1 MRGKKEILIVIFV
14 FISIVIS
21 MQTYAFGFS
30 PSYLENNTLYINQGK
45 RADYSIVIQNSEDQD
60 VIVMVELLGDYA
72 KIKGILENT
81 TNVSVRAKSMDTQ
94 ITFEINPPPNA
105 RIGQNYQIWYRLTP
119 MIKKDGGTMPF
130 TMRLN
135 KQFNVFIV
143 KDGGKGTEPTTA
155 SPVHFEIRKFMNK
168 ITAGIKETTSKYNVA
183 ITYAMYAIIA
193 LAAILIFAVLWRK
206 SRFMAQR
213 IGSALQAFGENQG
226 KGYYDYHRTENRN
239 KDKLRMPPV
248 NARKALKLR
257 NKKKIKNL
265 KEMYDAIYVMDEKTF
280 NHHVNKYRN
289 DFSLWIEEELNDERL
304 ARALSRSLT
313 KDWFIR
319 VLSGEV
325 AHIETKKRK
334 KR

>member
-1 MRGKKEILIVIFV
+1 
-14 FISIVIS
+14 
-21 MQTYAFGFS
+21 
-30 PSYLENNTLYINQGK
+30 
-45 RADYSIVIQNSEDQD
+45 
-60 VIVMVELLGDYA
+60 
-72 KIKGILENT
+72 
-81 TNVSVRAKSMDTQ
+81 
-94 ITFEINPPPNA
+94 
-105 RIGQNYQIWYRLTP
+105 
-119 MIKKDGGTMPF
+119 
-130 TMRLN
+130 
-135 KQFNVFIV
+135 
-143 KDGGKGTEPTTA
+143 
-155 SPVHFEIRKFMNK
+155 
-168 ITAGIKETTSKYNVA
+168 
-183 ITYAMYAIIA
+183 
-193 LAAILIFAVLWRK
+193 
-206 SRFMAQR
+206 
-213 IGSALQAFGENQG
+213 
-226 KGYYDYHRTENRN
+226 
-239 KDKLRMPPV
+239 MPPV